1 VGVPPKGFVLS
12 LILCFFVS
20 AFSVGVAFSSSENW
34 NWVEVARIT
43 GDTYN
48 LYETEPFNIS
58 SSVSVWRIVWEY
70 EPRTDV
76 PEDRTGI
83 TINVYTGVSGD
94 HKLIEISRTGIY
106 NGNEQT
112 RYFHEQGVFRL
123 KISSNTQN
131 FTVRIEKSMGY
142 IPEPPSDNWVEVT
155 RFIGTK
161 GFTTDAFV
169 CNHTEWRIRWE
180 FDPGQWLFPDLY
192 TLKVTTYKMGESTA
206 YNQIIEPPNGNLKGV
221 ELLNQ
226 SGTFYMKIDSGLSD
240 SYTIIIEENIDSI
253 PEFPSLTPLMITVI
267 VGVAVL
273 VIYRRSLRKQAQRR
287 DDQ

>member
-1 VGVPPKGFVLS
+1 VGVSPKGFVLS

-20 AFSVGVAFSSSENW
+20 ALSVGVAFSSSDNW
-34 NWVEVARIT
+34 NWVEVAGFT
-43 GDTYN
+43 GDVLN
-48 LYETEPFNIS
+48 SYETEPFNIS
-58 SSVSVWRIVWEY
+58 SSVSVWRIIWEY

-94 HKLIEISRTGIY
+94 HKLIEISRTGIH

-123 KISSNTQN
+123 KLSSNTQN

-161 GFTTDAFV
+161 GFTTDVFV
-169 CNHTEWRIRWE
+169 CDHVEWRIRWE
-180 FDPGQWLFPDLY
+180 FDPGHWHFADLY
-192 TLKVTTYKMGESTA
+192 TLQVTTYKEGESTK
-206 YNQIIEPPNGNLKGV
+206 YFNQIREPPGGNLNGV

-226 SGTFYMKIDSGLSD
+226 SGTFYLEISSGLID

-253 PEFPSLTPLMITVI
+253 PEFPSWIILPIFLTATLI
-267 VGVAVL
+267 VTLARKRL
-273 VIYRRSLRKQAQRR
+273 LRN
-287 DDQ
+287 

>member
-34 NWVEVARIT
+34 NWIEVARIT

-70 EPRTDV
+70 KPRTDV

-83 TINVYTGVSGD
+83 TINLYTGVSGD
-94 HKLIEISRTGIY
+94 HKLIEISRTGIH

-131 FTVRIEKSMGY
+131 FTVRIEQSMGY
-142 IPEPPSDNWVEVT
+142 IPEPPTDNWVEVT

-161 GFTTDAFV
+161 GFTTDVFG
-169 CNHTEWRIRWE
+169 CDHIEWRIRWE
-180 FDPGQWLFPDLY
+180 FDPGHWHFADLH
-192 TLKVTTYKMGESTA
+192 TLQVTTYKEGESTN
-206 YNQIIEPPNGNLKGV
+206 YFNQIREPPSGNLSGF

-226 SGTFYMKIDSGLSD
+226 SGTFYLEISTGLID
-240 SYTIIIEENIDSI
+240 SYTIIVEENIDSI
-253 PEFPSLTPLMITVI
+253 PEFPSWIILPLFLTATLFALIIKKRLFHP
-267 VGVAVL
+267 
-273 VIYRRSLRKQAQRR
+273 RS
-287 DDQ
+287 